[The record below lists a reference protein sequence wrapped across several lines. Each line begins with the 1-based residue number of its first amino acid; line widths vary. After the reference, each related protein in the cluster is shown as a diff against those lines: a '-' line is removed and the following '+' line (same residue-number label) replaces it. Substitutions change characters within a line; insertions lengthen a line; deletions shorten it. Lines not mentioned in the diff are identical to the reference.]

1 VATARL
7 DQYELFLER
16 LFELGS
22 YSDVVFEING
32 RSLFKLHKS
41 ILAARSDYF
50 RAKFEGVW
58 RNRTWVEA
66 KNELVNTISS

>member
-1 VATARL
+1 MATTRL

-22 YSDVVFEING
+22 YSDVIFDING

-41 ILAARSDYF
+41 ILAARSEYF

-58 RNRTWVEA
+58 RNRSWIEA
-66 KNELVNTISS
+66 KHEYVIF